1 MAPKAKEKSKAKA
14 KSKAD
19 PQQQAPDRRQQ
30 GGGGGEGG
38 AATAID
44 LMSPEER
51 ACNAQVHDR
60 VQQAKRAIIDHPVF
74 LNIMDASPLDIHAG
88 DDANTVGQIQPFSS
102 QEFARAMTAT
112 GNYTCGFNLMGVD
125 PHFSATP
132 GIPLKPAAID
142 HLVSHYFSEPDF
154 VPVTI
159 QIAISRGGDPAS
171 LGKSGQLKSFTP
183 EEMRMAI
190 YLAIKRDI
198 DNNVEDEKLL
208 RWRRSLLSTTVKTC
222 PQQCGRSSIGRSPI
236 PESPIPD
243 L

>member
-1 MAPKAKEKSKAKA
+1 MAPKAKDKAKA
-14 KSKAD
+14 KAKPKAD
-19 PQQQAPDRRQQ
+19 PQQ
-30 GGGGGEGG
+30 GGGGGGGGEG

-198 DNNVEDEKLL
+198 DDNVEDEKLL
-208 RWRRSLLSTTVKTC
+208 RWRRSLLSTTVKTG

>member
-1 MAPKAKEKSKAKA
+1 MPPKAKA
-14 KSKAD
+14 KGKAKAKA
-19 PQQQAPDRRQQ
+19 QAEPGPAAD
-30 GGGGGEGG
+30 GGGGGG
-38 AATAID
+38 AQAID
-44 LMSPEER
+44 LLSPEER

-88 DDANTVGQIQPFSS
+88 DDANTVGQIQPFNS
-102 QEFARAMTAT
+102 QEFERAMKAT
-112 GNYTCGFNLMGVD
+112 GSYTCGFNLMGVD

-159 QIAISRGGDPAS
+159 QIAISRGGDPAP

-198 DNNVEDEKLL
+198 DDNVEDEKLL